1 MSPQALL
8 AELERKGEE
17 NDARTTERCRKYLNI
32 TRDTGQFLAV
42 LLKAMQAS
50 SVLEIG
56 TSNGYSTLWLAASI
70 VESGRITTV
79 EVSPDKVREARD
91 NFARAGLAHKI
102 QQIEGSAADYL
113 RAQKACFDV
122 VFLDAERSEYMG
134 FADDVVA
141 ALKPGGVLV
150 CDNAV
155 SHQAELADFMAHI
168 ESLPAF
174 TTCLVPV
181 GKGEFVAY
189 KEAE

>member
-1 MSPQALL
+1 MSPDALL
-8 AELERKGEE
+8 AELEKKGEE
-17 NDARTTERCRKYLNI
+17 NDARTTERSRKYLNI

-56 TSNGYSTLWLAASI
+56 TSNGYSTLWLASSLGT
-70 VESGRITTV
+70 SGQVTTI
-79 EVSPDKVREARD
+79 EISPDKVREARD
-91 NFARAGLAHKI
+91 NFTRAGLAHMI
-102 QQIEGSAADYL
+102 QLIEGSAADYL
-113 RAQKACFDV
+113 RVQKARFDV
-122 VFLDAERSEYMG
+122 VFLDAERSEYMD

-141 ALKPGGVLV
+141 ALKAGGVLV

-155 SHQAELADFMAHI
+155 SHQAELVDFMAYI
-168 ESLPAF
+168 EGQQAF

-189 KEAE
+189 REAE